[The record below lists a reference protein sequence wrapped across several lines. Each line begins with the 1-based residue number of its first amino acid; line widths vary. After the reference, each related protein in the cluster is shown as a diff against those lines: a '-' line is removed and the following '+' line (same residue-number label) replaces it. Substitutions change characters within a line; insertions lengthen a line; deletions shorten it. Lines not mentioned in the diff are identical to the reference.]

1 MHAHSTRRKQHF
13 FSTYVYREREHGWY
27 TLFLRSCVSLG
38 RINSV
43 QSANNATVQ
52 LNCIYRADIP
62 TDIRVFASL
71 LSNGHWFFARSRD
84 CVPTMEKE
92 GKKKTIKTFP
102 AFHSRWFVHFWFLCY
117 LFCFVFYLSTPR
129 ICCTQFL
136 FDFVIDKQMIRLIN
150 FGERGIRTNTRDLL
164 TVIEKK

>member
-27 TLFLRSCVSLG
+27 TPFLRSCVSLG

-92 GKKKTIKTFP
+92 GKKKNNKNVPRVPFAMVRSFLVPLLPFFVLFFTSLRRVFVAHNFCLISLSINK
-102 AFHSRWFVHFWFLCY
+102 WFVW
-117 LFCFVFYLSTPR
+117 
-129 ICCTQFL
+129 
-136 FDFVIDKQMIRLIN
+136 LISEN
-150 FGERGIRTNTRDLL
+150 GVYGRTRATC
-164 TVIEKK
+164 